1 MSKLLKDSVI
11 YSIGNLLPQLG
22 GFVFLPIYLKF
33 MSIEDF
39 GVVSSMLVIQSVV
52 SIFFSLAIDR
62 SLIRLYFDYKSPNQ
76 QATFFG
82 TNFIAITVISS
93 SLCVI
98 LILTNGIL
106 VKIFPDISFY
116 PYYLYA
122 LLIAYVKGFFLV
134 PKTYLQIKNK
144 SLKFVS
150 LSAAEFILVTLA
162 IMFYVVYRGEG
173 PSGML
178 KGQLLGTSLL
188 IPYLF
193 SIVRKNFIFRF
204 NFSML
209 KNTLRF
215 SLPLVPSLLT
225 AFILNL
231 SDRIFIDRY
240 MGLSE
245 VGLYSLAY
253 KVASIV
259 LIAISAINMAVTP
272 FYYRR
277 ISKLGFVSASPW
289 SKEFNNNY
297 IKIIG
302 VLVFIFLMFSKE
314 IILIFFGSNYFQS
327 AYIVGLLLLSYYFSG
342 TNNVNGRL
350 ILYKKKTHHSMAIDV
365 STAFL
370 NILLNFLL
378 IPKYGMIGAALATL
392 ASMMFA
398 FITSFIYVKFY
409 LGVSSVSWRVY
420 LFTVLILVVTMLLN
434 SINHDE
440 FMLFL
445 ILKVSVISIFLFF
458 YKKKVEEFMLS
469 WK

>member
-1 MSKLLKDSVI
+1 
-11 YSIGNLLPQLG
+11 
-22 GFVFLPIYLKF
+22 

-52 SIFFSLAIDR
+52 SIFFSLALDR
-62 SLIRLYFDYKSPNQ
+62 SLIRLYFDYNSTNQ

-82 TNFIAITVISS
+82 TNFIAITVLSS
-93 SLCVI
+93 SLLVI
-98 LILTNGIL
+98 LILTNEIL

-144 SLKFVS
+144 SVKFVS

-178 KGQLLGTSLL
+178 KGQLLGISLL

-204 NFSML
+204 NFSMF
-209 KNTLRF
+209 KNSLRF
-215 SLPLVPSLLT
+215 SLPLVPTLIT

-277 ISKLGFVSASPW
+277 ISKLGFVSASSW

-327 AYIVGLLLLSYYFSG
+327 AYIVGILLLSYYFSG

-350 ILYKKKTHHSMAIDV
+350 IMYKKNTHHSMAIDV
-365 STAFL
+365 STALL
-370 NILLNFLL
+370 NILFNFLL
-378 IPKYGMIGAALATL
+378 IPKYGMTGAAIATL

-420 LFTVLILVVTMLLN
+420 LFTVLILVVVMLIN
-434 SINHDE
+434 SINHNE
-440 FMLFL
+440 FILFL
-445 ILKVSVISIFLFF
+445 ILKVSVISMFLFF
-458 YKKKVEEFMLS
+458 YKKKIKEFMLS
-469 WK
+469 WQ